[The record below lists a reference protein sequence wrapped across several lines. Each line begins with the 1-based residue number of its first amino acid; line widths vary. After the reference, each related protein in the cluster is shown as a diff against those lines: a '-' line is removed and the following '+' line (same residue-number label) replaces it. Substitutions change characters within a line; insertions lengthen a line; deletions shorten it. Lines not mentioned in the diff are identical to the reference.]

1 MDFGR
6 SEQAREL
13 RDCLGAFAT
22 GVTIVTAAGEGG
34 RPLGL
39 TANSFA
45 SVSLEPPLVLWNMA
59 RNTESFPQ
67 FEAAAHFGINIL
79 AADQQDLSRRFS
91 APVEDRFDG
100 VPWHEGETGVPLID
114 GSVAYLECDTF
125 ARHEGGDH
133 LIIVGRVT
141 RYVLNGGQPL
151 IFLSGDYFGA
161 PEA

>member
-13 RDCLGAFAT
+13 RNSLGAFAT
-22 GVTIVTAAGEGG
+22 GVTIITAVGADG

-45 SVSLEPPLVLWNMA
+45 SVSLDPPLVLWNMA
-59 RNTESFPQ
+59 RDTDSFPQ
-67 FEAAAHFGINIL
+67 FESAPHFGINIL
-79 AADQQDLSRRFS
+79 SADQKELSRRFS

-100 VPWHEGETGVPLID
+100 VPWHAGTTGVPLID
-114 GSVAYLECDTF
+114 GSIAHLECDTF

-141 RYVLNGGQPL
+141 RHVLNGGRPL